1 MDGPTCSGMIE
12 PGMIEAGMLA
22 PALAGR
28 KYLE

>member
-1 MDGPTCSGMIE
+1 MALPARGMIE
-12 PGMIEAGMLA
+12 PGMIEPGMLA